1 MVQIGALGAMTAWE
15 IPEGGEY
22 PTQDLDVDGGDIVA
36 VTITKHGL
44 QVRVTDETIEESQWD
59 IIGMWLADA

>member
-1 MVQIGALGAMTAWE
+1 M
-15 IPEGGEY
+15 GEY
-22 PTQDLDVDGGDIVA
+22 PTQDLDVDGGQIVA